1 MAAFSLSS
9 PAAPLHG
16 KLPCER
22 SSIKSAA
29 AHVTA
34 FYMASCQAAMEYRF
48 RLLRQGP
55 GRIFLT
61 EDLHPAC
68 NSLTAP
74 PIAV

>member
-34 FYMASCQAAMEYRF
+34 FYMASCQAAMEYR
-48 RLLRQGP
+48 LRFLSQGP
-55 GRIFLT
+55 GRIFLWKIST
-61 EDLHPAC
+61 LPYG
-68 NSLTAP
+68 SLTAP
-74 PIAV
+74 PPAV